1 MIQAPKDSKEG
12 HGEHEQDT
20 IDAMLTKID
29 IESTEFW
36 WVDIKVVN
44 AASNPRSDQTRIV
57 KTNRT
62 PGQASLTHKDA
73 RTLTL
78 KG

>member
-1 MIQAPKDSKEG
+1 MIQALKDSKG

-20 IDAMLTKID
+20 VDAMLTKID
-29 IESTEFW
+29 IEPTEFW
-36 WVDIKVVN
+36 WVDTKVVH

-57 KTNRT
+57 KTNWT
-62 PGQASLTHKDA
+62 PGRASPTYKNA
-73 RTLTL
+73 RTLIL